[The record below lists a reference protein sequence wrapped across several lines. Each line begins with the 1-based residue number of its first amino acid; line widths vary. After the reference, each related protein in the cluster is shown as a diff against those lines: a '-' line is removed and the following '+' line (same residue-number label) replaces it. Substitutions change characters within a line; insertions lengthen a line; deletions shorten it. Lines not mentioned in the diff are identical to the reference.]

1 MKNNRYAELILG
13 LIILTLGLFYFILT
27 NNLPNKATIDS
38 RFLPYIL
45 SGFLFILSLI
55 QIKTGMKIIKDGK
68 RKKSEEDLDYSTF
81 IKTIT
86 IIILY
91 IGFLNILGFIIST
104 IMFLFLEFIILT
116 PDRLKKNYI
125 LYLFI
130 ALITSLLVYFLFR
143 YGLNLILPR
152 GIFNIGGIS
161 FERSFNIFYS

>member
-1 MKNNRYAELILG
+1 MKNNRYLEVILG
-13 LIILTLGLFYFILT
+13 LIILSLGLIYFLLT
-27 NNLPNKATIDS
+27 NNLPRKDTIDS

-45 SGFLFILSLI
+45 SGFLFVLSLI
-55 QIKTGMKIIKDGK
+55 QIKRGMKIIKDGK
-68 RKKSEEDLDYSTF
+68 VNKNEDHLDYSTF
-81 IKTIT
+81 IKTLA

-104 IMFLFLEFIILT
+104 IIFLFLEFIILT

-125 LYLFI
+125 LYLLI

-152 GIFNIGGIS
+152 GLFNIGGIG
-161 FERSFNIFYS
+161 FDRSFNICYS